1 MCHVIDKEEWRSG
14 RCTCNLSR
22 AMATE
27 VEHFRVT
34 YNDVHNIIKKSAE
47 KINEF
52 KPDLVIAIGGGGFFP
67 ARVLR
72 TFLKRPDSHK
82 NVPIYAICL
91 SLYEPV
97 PGVTNEQI
105 GSEVIRTQ
113 WLGPDAGEILVGKR
127 VLIVDEVDDTRK
139 TLQYAVSELQK
150 DAEDAV
156 QLLPHQEREGAKTKF
171 AVFVVHNKRKSKLG
185 SLPEDIPYYTGE
197 EVTDVWLDYPWE
209 AADIEEH
216 DRLVAAQKQ
225 A

>member
-1 MCHVIDKEEWRSG
+1 LAAASFLRAFWFVCPILIISHLWRQRISQ
-14 RCTCNLSR
+14 
-22 AMATE
+22 
-27 VEHFRVT
+27 
-34 YNDVHNIIKKSAE
+34 
-47 KINEF
+47 
-52 KPDLVIAIGGGGFFP
+52 
-67 ARVLR
+67 R

-113 WLGPDAGEILVGKR
+113 WLYVTLLATMQQTDLWSDSGPDAGEILVGKR
-127 VLIVDEVDDTRK
+127 VLIVVRASLLGGTDATLIVYPAIGRGGRHEEDFAVRIVDSPPLLDLLIGLR
-139 TLQYAVSELQK
+139 YAVSELQK

-185 SLPEDIPYYTGE
+185 SLPEDIP
-197 EVTDVWLDYPWE
+197 
-209 AADIEEH
+209 
-216 DRLVAAQKQ
+216 
-225 A
+225 